1 MDPNINMEGRQTS
14 IPTWKYLML
23 IRVWDSIRFLH
34 WAEMLDVSKVF
45 RGAAYE
51 KFLLSHS
58 LGLDTRG
65 MIGGKGLVESCP

>member
-1 MDPNINMEGRQTS
+1 
-14 IPTWKYLML
+14 ML